1 MTKIVGITGGIGS
14 GKTTVS
20 EYLKKNNFAVHESD
34 KIVSQM
40 YNKPKKSFLN
50 FLKKNISAEAVKN
63 NKVNKKKITDIV
75 FGNTKIKKKLEA
87 HVHKQ
92 VEKSRNG
99 FIKKNFRN
107 KKGFVFVDIPLLF
120 ENKLEKNFDVVL
132 CVIAKKKIRKE
143 RVLKNKKF
151 TKDILEKI
159 FKSQISDL
167 ERKRKSNIIIYN
179 NTTKKDFIFSLEKA
193 LIGLLKWEKL

>member
-34 KIVSQM
+34 KIVFQM

-63 NKVNKKKITDIV
+63 NKVNKQKITDIV
-75 FGNTKIKKKLEA
+75 FNNTKIRKKLETY
-87 HVHKQ
+87 VHKQ
-92 VEKSRNG
+92 VKKSREG
-99 FIKKNFRN
+99 FIKKNVKN

-193 LIGLLKWEKL
+193 LIGLLK

>member
-40 YNKPKKSFLN
+40 YSKPKKSFLS
-50 FLKKNISAEAVKN
+50 FLKKNVSAEAVKN
-63 NKVNKKKITDIV
+63 NKVNKQKITDIV
-75 FGNTKIKKKLEA
+75 FNNTKIRKNLEA
-87 HVHKQ
+87 YVHKQ
-92 VEKSRNG
+92 VKKSRDD
-99 FIKKNFRN
+99 FIKKNVKN

-132 CVIAKKKIRKE
+132 CVIAKKKTRKE

-151 TKDILEKI
+151 SKDILEKI

-179 NTTKKDFIFSLEKA
+179 NTTRKDFIFSLEKA
-193 LIGLLKWEKL
+193 LMGLLK

>member
-99 FIKKNFRN
+99 FIKKNFI
-107 KKGFVFVDIPLLF
+107 KKRLNQTFLR
-120 ENKLEKNFDVVL
+120 
-132 CVIAKKKIRKE
+132 A
-143 RVLKNKKF
+143 
-151 TKDILEKI
+151 
-159 FKSQISDL
+159 
-167 ERKRKSNIIIYN
+167 
-179 NTTKKDFIFSLEKA
+179 
-193 LIGLLKWEKL
+193 